1 MAVRK
6 VNFHEEYA
14 KTEIQPVLD
23 SLYRDLVGLA
33 PVKERVRQ
41 LSALLLVQSIRKNLG
56 VASENSS
63 VGLHMSFTGNPGTG
77 KTEVAGRMADVLFRL
92 GYVSKGHL
100 VAVTRADL
108 VGQYVG
114 HTAPKTKEVLK
125 KAMGGVLFVDE
136 AYCLY
141 RPNNEK
147 DYGSEAIEILLQ
159 VMENRREDLVVILAG
174 YKDKMDSFYR
184 SNPGLSSRVTHHIDF
199 PDYTSHELT
208 EMACRMFEEDQY
220 RLGRAGCQGAEMDP
234 GELKELVRRWLRFR
248 KFMRPLFANART
260 VRHFVDSVERYHS
273 SAVFKVARV
282 SEGGGFRSSSDHA
295 HQIKKR
301 IFASDLIYITAYD
314 VLGGVKPF
322 YPVGKTRWSSELSLV
337 ERCCSIFGHLG
348 GTTDVESALPLGD
361 KIKTLCNSL
370 RDFQINS
377 WSQ

>member
-1 MAVRK
+1 VRR
-6 VNFHEEYA
+6 VNFHDEYA
-14 KTEIQPVLD
+14 KTEVQPVVD
-23 SLYRDLVGLA
+23 SLYRELVGLT

-41 LSALLLVQSIRKNLG
+41 LSALLLVQSLRRRLG
-56 VASENSS
+56 VANAGAS

-77 KTEVAGRMADVLFRL
+77 KTVVAGRMADVLFRL
-92 GYVSKGHL
+92 GYISKGHL
-100 VAVTRADL
+100 VSVTRADL

-199 PDYTSHELT
+199 PDYTSQELT
-208 EMACRMFEEDQY
+208 ELARRMFEEGQY
-220 RLGRAGCQGAEMDP
+220 KLGISSSRDGGKDP
-234 GELKELVRRWLRFR
+234 ELLEHMIRRWLCFR

-260 VRHFVDSVERYHS
+260 VRHFVDSVKRYHAAS
-273 SAVFKVARV
+273 VFKLAQPRTNGMRPLD
-282 SEGGGFRSSSDHA
+282 SPRS
-295 HQIKKR
+295 KTLV
-301 IFASDLIYITAYD
+301 ASDLFCITACD
-314 VLGGVKPF
+314 ILGGTKPF
-322 YPVGKTRWSSELSLV
+322 YPLGKTRWSSSV
-337 ERCCSIFGHLG
+337 PVHERCNAIFKHP
-348 GTTDVESALPLGD
+348 VETENIKIGRLCEPLNPS
-361 KIKTLCNSL
+361 K
-370 RDFQINS
+370 
-377 WSQ
+377 